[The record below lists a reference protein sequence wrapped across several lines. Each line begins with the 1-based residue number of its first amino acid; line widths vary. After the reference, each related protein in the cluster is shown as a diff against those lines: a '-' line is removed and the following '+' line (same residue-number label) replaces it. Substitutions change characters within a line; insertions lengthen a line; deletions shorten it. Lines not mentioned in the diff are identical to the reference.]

1 MKKNLMMLLTAI
13 LVLFTAVPALPTAAA
28 EVNAQEQQTYEL
40 PFKVLQAESDE
51 VSSAAK
57 FVKTPAQ
64 IKIENGKTI
73 AYMTLLDSQYW
84 QSMKIQDGN
93 EFVAVEVV
101 SEDEEAKTR
110 LVKFEIKNVKKVL
123 SAKAHIIVTNIP
135 GLGVYDKVHDIRFQF
150 DGSNV
155 PADKEDESK
164 EEGTDKL
171 ETSVK
176 DGNYTIDFTPLHE
189 KEDKASSMARHME
202 TTATLTVKDG
212 KNLVTVKLTNNEQV
226 TAFQV
231 EQNGEFVDA
240 KVESVNEKEN
250 SRTVSFAVADL
261 NKIMNAKVS
270 VHVASANY
278 TGHHVVRLAFDTKTI
293 MQVGVEKA
301 PVSFKD
307 INNSFAKEYIVALA
321 EQEILKGKTSE
332 TFAPDVKVTR
342 AQFAMI
348 IARALKLPTQ
358 EATGTFSDV
367 TKDMKTIVQEIEA
380 ANRAGIVLGKD
391 DGKFS
396 PNEEIT
402 REQMAAMIIRAIEYK
417 NASILK
423 DVNTNVVFSDAGRIN
438 DYAKTAV
445 TQATGLGIIDGSTVD
460 GKKVFQ
466 PKDSATRAH
475 ASKMVYNMLEVI
487 K

>member
-13 LVLFTAVPALPTAAA
+13 LVLFTAVPALPSAAA

-40 PFKVLQAESDE
+40 PFKVLKADSDE
-51 VSSAAK
+51 VSAAGQH
-57 FVKTPAQ
+57 VKSPAQ
-64 IKIENGKTI
+64 VKVENGKNI
-73 AYMTLLDSQYW
+73 VYMTLLNSQYW
-84 QSMKIQDGN
+84 QSMKIQDGTD
-93 EFVAVEVV
+93 FVAVEVV

-110 LVKFEIKNVKKVL
+110 LVKFEIKDVKKIL
-123 SAKAHIIVTNIP
+123 SAKAHIIVTGIP
-135 GLGVYDKVHDIRFQF
+135 GMGTYDTVHDIRFQF
-150 DGSNV
+150 EGSNV

-164 EEGTDKL
+164 GEETGKPVT
-171 ETSVK
+171 VK

-202 TTATLTVKDG
+202 TTAALTVKDG

-240 KVESVNEKEN
+240 KVEAVDEEAN
-250 SRTVSFAVADL
+250 SRTVSFEVANL
-261 NKIMNAKVS
+261 SEIMNAKVT

-278 TGHHVVRLAFDTKTI
+278 TGNHVVRLSFDTKTI
-293 MQVGVEKA
+293 APVAAEKA

-321 EQEILKGKTSE
+321 EKEILKGKTSD
-332 TFAPDVKVTR
+332 TFAPDDKITR
-342 AQFAMI
+342 AQFAMV
-348 IARALKLPTQ
+348 IARALELPKQ

-380 ANRAGIVLGKD
+380 ANRAGIVLGKN

-417 NASILK
+417 NASVLK
-423 DVNTNVVFSDAGRIN
+423 GIKTDVVFSDAGRIN
-438 DYAKTAV
+438 AYAKTAV
-445 TQATGLGIIDGSTVD
+445 AQASGLGIIDGSTVD